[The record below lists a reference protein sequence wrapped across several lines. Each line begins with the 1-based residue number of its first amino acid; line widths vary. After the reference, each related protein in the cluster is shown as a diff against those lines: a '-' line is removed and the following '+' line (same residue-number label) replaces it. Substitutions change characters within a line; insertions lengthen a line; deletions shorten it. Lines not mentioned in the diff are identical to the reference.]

1 MQRSGEHLLSSTLSL
16 QLSNKPMAEKK
27 TKKKSNAGR
36 PTVMTPIVVSKL
48 EQAFSLDSTVA
59 EACFYAG
66 ISRESYYDFVNK
78 YPEYTDRFEALRNRL
93 VLKARETVAREIGKN
108 YQNSMDYLT
117 RKRKNEFS
125 TRQELTGAEGTPL
138 TPSLTDEEKEKL
150 LKLIKKTKK

>member
-1 MQRSGEHLLSSTLSL
+1 
-16 QLSNKPMAEKK
+16 MAKK
-27 TKKKSNAGR
+27 HAGGR
-36 PTVMTPIVVSKL
+36 PTVMTPVVVSKL
-48 EQAFSLDSTVA
+48 EQAFSLDSTIS

-66 ISRESYYDFVNK
+66 ITRETYYEFLK
-78 YPEYTDRFEALRNRL
+78 REPEYADRFEALRNRL

-138 TPSLTDEEKEKL
+138 TPTLTDEEKEKL
-150 LKLIKKTKK
+150 LKLIKKSK